1 MPAETYPLAP
11 GPGLSVRPVLT
22 GVAIA
27 AGAVAVSALLA
38 RSLAPPED
46 QYEVYSDYDAPEP
59 RLDRPKRTLFGLVW
73 APAFLVLTLSGLRLW
88 FAPRSRQRT
97 EALTLWGLTQAINAV
112 WMALGPARLGGRMA
126 TAVASLGATGAFAW
140 RAGRVE
146 VSARRMATPYLA
158 WLKPADPDGRPA
170 KATLH

>member
-1 MPAETYPLAP
+1 MPAETYPPAP
-11 GPGLSVRPVLT
+11 GISVRPVLT

-38 RSLAPPED
+38 RTLAPPED
-46 QYEVYSDYDAPEP
+46 AVEAYSDYDAPP
-59 RLDRPKRTLFGLVW
+59 ARLEKPARTLFGLVW

-97 EALTLWGLTQAINAV
+97 EALTLWGLVQAINAA

-126 TAVASLGATGAFAW
+126 TTVASLGAAGAYAW
-140 RAGRVE
+140 RARRVGE
-146 VSARRMATPYLA
+146 SVQRMAEPYLA
-158 WLKPADPDGRPA
+158 WLPSTERRPA
-170 KATLH
+170 KTTVH

>member
-1 MPAETYPLAP
+1 MHADAYPPAP
-11 GPGLSVRPVLT
+11 GLNLSVRPVLT

-46 QYEVYSDYDAPEP
+46 SFEAYSDYDAPEP
-59 RLDRPKRTLFGLVW
+59 RLEKPKRTLFGLVW

-97 EALTLWGLTQAINAV
+97 EALTLWGLTQAINAA
-112 WMALGPARLGGRMA
+112 WMALGPARLGGRLA
-126 TAVASLGATGAFAW
+126 TAVASLGAAGAYAW
-140 RAGRVE
+140 RAHRVD
-146 VSARRMATPYLA
+146 VSAARMAAPYLA
-158 WLKPADPDGRPA
+158 WLRAAERPA
-170 KATLH
+170 KVTLH

>member
-1 MPAETYPLAP
+1 MPAETYPPAP
-11 GPGLSVRPVLT
+11 GFSVRPVLT

-46 QYEVYSDYDAPEP
+46 SYEVYSDYDAPAAKLEKP
-59 RLDRPKRTLFGLVW
+59 QRKLFGLVW

-112 WMALGPARLGGRMA
+112 WMALGPARLGGRLA
-126 TAVASLGATGAFAW
+126 TAVASLGAAGAYAW
-140 RAGRVE
+140 RAHRVDL
-146 VSARRMATPYLA
+146 SAARMAAPYLA
-158 WLKPADPDGRPA
+158 WLPSTEAKPA
-170 KATLH
+170 KVTVH